1 MSAIKIIKV
10 MGTSEDSWQAAAEEA
25 YRQASKSVDDI
36 SGIEVADWTADVE
49 DGEIT
54 QYKATVEVAF
64 PVHDE

>member
-25 YRQASKSVDDI
+25 YRQASETVDDI
-36 SGIEVADWTADVE
+36 SGIEVEDWTADV
-49 DGEIT
+49 DGGEIT
-54 QYKATVEVAF
+54 QYRATVEVAF